1 MKKENYY
8 LSEEKDLVSYL
19 ITKNKSIVNKHI
31 LIFYF

>member
-1 MKKENYY
+1 MKKENNY

-19 ITKNKSIVNKHI
+19 ITKNKSIVIKNN